1 MQITINNVDVQN
13 KGKYQLAVVEYNTAD
28 GKTEKKNVVSFTNKA
43 LYSTL
48 STAKQ
53 GDVFD
58 VKLGK
63 NDKGY
68 WEFQE
73 ATKSQGG
80 AQASYGS
87 KASTSPKSTYETPE
101 ERAARQVYIIRQSS
115 LSTAAAI
122 LTVGAKSVQVDDV
135 IKTAKQL
142 EAYVFG
148 KTDESFFEDMPEDIP
163 TIE

>member
-48 STAKQ
+48 STA
-53 GDVFD
+53 
-58 VKLGK
+58 
-63 NDKGY
+63 
-68 WEFQE
+68 
-73 ATKSQGG
+73 
-80 AQASYGS
+80 
-87 KASTSPKSTYETPE
+87 
-101 ERAARQVYIIRQSS
+101 
-115 LSTAAAI
+115 
-122 LTVGAKSVQVDDV
+122 AKSVQVDDV

-148 KTDESFFEDMPEDIP
+148 KDQAQSEFVDMPEDIP